1 MSYEQFW
8 PTPENGSECLATEAE
23 AIGDAVFLAVHQ
35 PMRLYRSSLPNTS
48 EPELL
53 KETDLLKSLLEKKP
67 ANGTLLIP
75 IVGDSGVGKSHM
87 IHWLDAQLRHR
98 PDGILRKVTRIP
110 KSSSLRSVLE
120 LILDGLHGKEY
131 DEIRKEIN
139 SAQLALTPDE
149 ATIGLREK
157 LLLELDRKNKDA
169 RVQLQRANHP
179 LLQEIVA
186 FTDPQCIPA
195 LLEDPQL
202 RDHFRRTE
210 GNSKG
215 VLCRIAERAI
225 QGARTNEGP
234 ENQFTEEDL
243 TFPDVEIHSL
253 SAHTKRAVQIL
264 SRNDGEGR
272 KVAVRILNQVID
284 PAIASLLKFDG
295 NSLSDLFVRLRKQ
308 LLKDETELVL
318 LVEDFAALAGIQ
330 GSLLD
335 ATIRQGIENGKQT
348 LCVMRTALAVTE
360 GYLANRETVLT
371 RARYEW
377 QIEDQPFQTEED
389 AVETYANFIGG
400 YLNAARLGAERLEN
414 KFEERSPDDD
424 TLQEWLPSFYREKE
438 GDLDAKDRSIINSFG
453 FSKNG
458 NHPLFPFNKESI
470 RQVLRQKFD
479 KQGKGNYEFNPR
491 RLIGIVLR
499 ETLIDCYPLFQ
510 NREFPPAG
518 WLQFQQTSLEV
529 PVLQEIRKRQPSAE
543 RRLSCLVYYWGNC
556 PATPGQAAAIP
567 QEIFKAFGA
576 PLIEWSEKPIK
587 KPDITDPPPPPP
599 PIKEN
604 PLVSRINTWRRTGV
618 LTQPDANKIREHLL
632 DEIKS
637 WIDWDAMLLEPVT
650 LNHRWIHLPRVQQ
663 GNPLMGQLMARAA
676 EDDAIQDGQ
685 KELLFFAGL
694 LAVIRYRE
702 NDCSWNYDGAEQD
715 VSDYRALIEPMVA
728 QTVDWLRRRSHGLTQ
743 TDVRTLAQCSLL
755 GARLLRIDGAA
766 TNSDTEN
773 LKALFAD
780 VAAQE
785 GVTQGLD
792 RWSTIQEQARKQRP
806 AILAKL
812 KPLIGARQG
821 GGEKINAVDA
831 SVLLPAISELRK
843 TMAIPN
849 GLGLEAFDGP
859 LTEHLRQLGDPLK
872 IATESRAKA
881 IGDWHSKVT
890 EFLGESFDI
899 VGVLEQLRA
908 VVNLASRVAVYKQ
921 KDLEADTL
929 KARISELQNMKI
941 KDILTLA
948 KNVVDSTDLSVRIN
962 NMSQVDGRTESA
974 VLVTLKHYDD
984 FLERTSR
991 MIAARLEGRGPSP
1004 ATQGSKL
1011 AGMVSEIEA
1020 SWSSLEVIR

>member
-53 KETDLLKSLLEKKP
+53 KETDLLRSLLEKNP

-98 PDGILRKVTRIP
+98 PDGILRKITRIP
-110 KSSSLRSVLE
+110 KSASLRSVLQ
-120 LILDGLHGKEY
+120 LILDGLNGKEY
-131 DEIRKEIN
+131 DEIREEIIT
-139 SAQLALTPDE
+139 AQLALTPDE

-169 RVQLQRANHP
+169 QVQLQRANHP
-179 LLQEIVA
+179 SFQEIVA
-186 FTDPQCIPA
+186 FTNPQCIPA

-308 LLKDETELVL
+308 LLKDKTELVL

-335 ATIRQGIENGKQT
+335 ATIRQGIESGKQT

-414 KFEERSPDDD
+414 KFEDRSPDDD
-424 TLQEWLPSFYREKE
+424 TLQEWLPSFYQEKE
-438 GDLDAKDRSIINSFG
+438 GDLDEKDKCIINSFG
-453 FSKNG
+453 FSKNR

-470 RQVLRQKFD
+470 RQVLRQKFY
-479 KQGKGNYEFNPR
+479 KPGKGNYEFNPR

-529 PVLQEIRKRQPSAE
+529 PVVQEIRKRQPSDE
-543 RRLSCLVYYWGNC
+543 GRLSCLVYYWGNC

-576 PLIEWSEKPIK
+576 PLIAWSEEPLRRT
-587 KPDITDPPPPPP
+587 DITAPPPPPVE
-599 PIKEN
+599 EN
-604 PLVSRINTWRRTGV
+604 PLVSRINRWRRTGV
-618 LTQPDANKIREHLL
+618 LTQHDANKIRELL
-632 DEIKS
+632 RDEIKS
-637 WIDWDAMLLEPVT
+637 WIDWDAMLLEPVK
-650 LNHRWIHLPRVQQ
+650 LNHQWIHLPRVQQ
-663 GNPLMGQLMARAA
+663 GNPLIGKVMARAA
-676 EDDAIQDGQ
+676 EDDAIQNGQ

-694 LAVIRYRE
+694 LAVVRYRE

-715 VSDYRALIEPMVA
+715 VADYRALIEPMVA
-728 QTVDWLRRRSHGLTQ
+728 QTVEWLHRRSHGLTQ
-743 TDVRTLAQCSLL
+743 TDIKTLAQASLL
-755 GARLLRIDGAA
+755 GSRLLRIDGAA

-773 LKALFAD
+773 LKAAFAE
-780 VAAQE
+780 VPEQE
-785 GVTQGLD
+785 GVTEGND
-792 RWSTIQEQARKQRP
+792 RWSIIQGQARKQRP

-812 KPLIGARQG
+812 KPLLGARQG
-821 GGEKINAVDA
+821 GAEKIHAVDA
-831 SVLLPAISELRK
+831 SVLLPAISELRR

-849 GLGLEAFDGP
+849 GTELEAFEAP
-859 LTEHLRQLGDPLK
+859 LREHLRQLGDPLR
-872 IATESRAKA
+872 IATESRAEA
-881 IGDWHSKVT
+881 IGVWHSKIT
-890 EFLGESFDI
+890 GFLGESFEI
-899 VGVLEQLRA
+899 AVVVEQLRNA
-908 VVNLASRVAVYKQ
+908 ITEATRAGVYASREI
-921 KDLEADTL
+921 EADTL
-929 KARISELQNMKI
+929 KSKLSELQNLKI
-941 KDILTLA
+941 KENLTLA
-948 KNVVDSTDLSVRIN
+948 RIAADATDLSVSIN
-962 NMSQVDGRTESA
+962 NIAQFDRKVES
-974 VLVTLKHYDD
+974 TLLGTLEQYDE
-984 FLERTSR
+984 FLRRTST
-991 MIAARLEGRGPSP
+991 MIATRLSSMPPSP
-1004 ATQGSKL
+1004 VDQGNRL
-1011 AGMVSEIEA
+1011 AGKVCEIEEA
-1020 SWSSLEVIR
+1020 WNSLGAII